1 MLRSTTD
8 RLDCGFLYNFTYLR
22 IHLKKWNL
30 NSILFHSLNIIASI
44 PLSRFYIVSY
54 FVCILCILV
63 PSDFTFKVHLRIENK
78 RIIIRSLRAIK
89 NVKFRRVKRDF
100 LSGNAKPLISNTR
113 AYDIIIDTHLVR
125 AYTYV

>member
-30 NSILFHSLNIIASI
+30 NSNLFRSLNIIASI
-44 PLSRFYIVSY
+44 ALCRFYTVSC
-54 FVCILCILV
+54 FVCVLCILV
-63 PSDFTFKVHLRIENK
+63 HSDFTFKVHLRIENK

>member
-30 NSILFHSLNIIASI
+30 NSNLFRSLNIIASI
-44 PLSRFYIVSY
+44 ALCRFYTVSC

-113 AYDIIIDTHLVR
+113 AYDIIIHTHLVR